1 MQDIRCT
8 DDLLVENGDFMVG
21 EASEDIIERLAYAN
35 VGEFKMAPQSGFGLV
50 NMINAP
56 GGTDALMVPIMED
69 LKRNGVDYKKIE
81 IDSNGINIT
90 LNE

>member
-35 VGEFKMAPQSGFGLV
+35 VGEFKMAPQSGFGLA

-56 GGTDALMVPIMED
+56 GGTDSLMVPIMED

>member
-8 DDLLVENGDFMVG
+8 DDLLVENGDLVVG

-35 VGEFKMAPQSGFGLV
+35 VGEFKMAPKSGFGLTK
-50 NMINAP
+50 MINAP

-81 IDSNGINIT
+81 IDNGINIT

>member
-8 DDLLVENGDFMVG
+8 DDLLVENGDLVVG

-35 VGEFKMAPQSGFGLV
+35 KGEFKMSPQSGFGLSR
-50 NMINAP
+50 MRNAP
-56 GGTDALMVPIMED
+56 GGNDSLMTPIMED

>member
-1 MQDIRCT
+1 MDSVWLI
-8 DDLLVENGDFMVG
+8 
-21 EASEDIIERLAYAN
+21 
-35 VGEFKMAPQSGFGLV
+35 
-50 NMINAP
+50 MINAP

-81 IDSNGINIT
+81 IDNGINIT